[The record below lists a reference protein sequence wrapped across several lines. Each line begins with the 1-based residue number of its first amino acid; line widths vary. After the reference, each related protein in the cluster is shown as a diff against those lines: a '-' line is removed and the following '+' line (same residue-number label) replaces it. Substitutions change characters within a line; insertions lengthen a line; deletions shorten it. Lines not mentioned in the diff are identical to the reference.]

1 MNILFDSDT
10 TVKSFPSTKGMHPS
24 TCAQRGIFGLGNP
37 HADETALRW
46 VLQQSLTDSS
56 AEGNASTAGGGVV
69 VFGSGTDAL
78 AAIGGLIKN
87 NVPSAKISLVIPE
100 IELEELG
107 HNTVIN
113 RTHTLCFILYTTKFI
128 LSDTAHIFPSYIA
141 LHALCRSTNL
151 CTWLCTNAE

>member
-1 MNILFDSDT
+1 M
-10 TVKSFPSTKGMHPS
+10 
-24 TCAQRGIFGLGNP
+24 
-37 HADETALRW
+37 
-46 VLQQSLTDSS
+46 
-56 AEGNASTAGGGVV
+56 V

-113 RTHTLCFILYTTKFI
+113 NTLCFNFI
-128 LSDTAHIFPSYIA
+128 F
-141 LHALCRSTNL
+141 
-151 CTWLCTNAE
+151 